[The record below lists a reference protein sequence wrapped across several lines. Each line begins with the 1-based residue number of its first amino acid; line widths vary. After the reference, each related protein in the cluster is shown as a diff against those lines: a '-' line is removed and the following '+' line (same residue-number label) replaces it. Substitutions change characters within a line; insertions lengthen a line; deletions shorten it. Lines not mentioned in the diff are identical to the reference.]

1 MAQNPPSGMPGIT
14 AYLFYS
20 DVAGALEWLHKSFG
34 FEKRMELPGPDGS
47 IMHAEMD
54 LGTGFIMLGPPSEEQ
69 QTRSPRDLPAVNQSL
84 YAYVPDLNAHYER
97 ARSSGAEIVSEPEEM
112 FWGDRIYSARD
123 CEGHHWT
130 FAQRVRDVPPEELKP
145 A

>member
-20 DVAGALEWLHKSFG
+20 DVAGALEWLHKAFG
-34 FEKRMELPGPDGS
+34 FEKRMVLPGPDDA

-54 LGTGFIMLGPPSEEQ
+54 LGTGLIMLGPPSEEQ

-84 YAYVPDLNAHYER
+84 YAYVDDLTAHYQR
-97 ARSSGAEIVSEPEEM
+97 AQSAGAEIVSEPQEM

-130 FAQRVRDVPPEELKP
+130 FAQRVRGDVVD
-145 A
+145 